1 MGSFRFELSSP
12 CLGVPRRRRPRFPDR
27 GKRCICT
34 GILPGAC
41 ATINV
46 DPIPIFG
53 FQGAGTRCPSLF
65 CWASFSGFRTRVY
78 KQFVINGPAFGGGTG
93 YKRKST
99 VQNESRGYDY
109 PVSIRFRTVLGGF
122 SVFADPAPLARLE
135 IVFAVFDYQAAV
147 RSFAAVPN
155 RRLLRYHKYS
165 DKIPCP
171 QTFICINCPF
181 NSPLFFAV
189 HDIIQYLTNSE
200 RFLIHKGAPGLQ
212 RRLPYTFSRGNDY
225 DFV

>member
-1 MGSFRFELSSP
+1 MGSFRFELSSS

-46 DPIPIFG
+46 DPISIFG

-93 YKRKST
+93 YKRKSAVRKGPT
-99 VQNESRGYDY
+99 GYDY
-109 PVSIRFRTVLGGF
+109 PDSIQFHTALGSF
-122 SVFADPAPLARLE
+122 SALMGPAPLARIE

-147 RSFAAVPN
+147 RSFASVLN

-165 DKIPCP
+165 YKNSNL
-171 QTFICINCPF
+171 QTFICVNCPF
-181 NSPLFFAV
+181 NGPIFFAV
-189 HDIIQYLTNSE
+189 HDIISYLTSGE
-200 RFLIHKGAPGLQ
+200 WVLIHKGASELQ
-212 RRLPYTFSRGNDY
+212 
-225 DFV
+225 